1 MEKGHAMLFD
11 PSRTAVVSIHN
22 QRDIIGPDGAFAHLF
37 HEQIIARNVVGK
49 LSGLLDQARTA
60 GATIIYTRIAFA
72 PDYSDLVPN
81 SPLLQLVQQAGALVD
96 GTESAA
102 IIQPLLP
109 GPGDAVI
116 TNQQVGG
123 FGTELAGLLES
134 GGIDTLLIAGVA
146 TNISVE
152 STARAAVDHGCRVV
166 IVEDACSAAAEA
178 AHAASIESLGLL
190 ATITGCADIQWDPAA
205 G

>member
-1 MEKGHAMLFD
+1 MEKGHAMRFD

-22 QRDIIGPDGAFAHLF
+22 QRDIIGPDGAFANLF
-37 HEQIIARNVVGK
+37 YEQIAARNVVGK
-49 LSGLLDQARTA
+49 LSGLLDQSRTA

-81 SPLLQLVQQAGALVD
+81 SLLLQQAGALVD

-166 IVEDACSAAAEA
+166 IVEDACSAVAEA
-178 AHAASIESLGLL
+178 AHAASIGSFGLL
-190 ATITGCADIQWDPAA
+190 ATITGCADIQWAPAA

>member
-1 MEKGHAMLFD
+1 MRFD
-11 PSRTAVVSIHN
+11 PSRAAVVSIHN
-22 QRDIIGPDGAFAHLF
+22 QRDIVGPDGAFANLF
-37 HEQIIARNVVGK
+37 YEQITARNVVGK

-81 SPLLQLVQQAGALVD
+81 SLLLQQAGALVD
-96 GTESAA
+96 GTESGA
-102 IIQPLLP
+102 IIQPLLS

-134 GGIDTLLIAGVA
+134 GGIGTLLLAGVA

-178 AHAASIESLGLL
+178 AHAASIGSLGLL

>member
-1 MEKGHAMLFD
+1 MIFG

-22 QRDIIGPDGAFAHLF
+22 QGDIIEPNGAFADMF
-37 HEQIIARNVVGK
+37 HEQITRRNVVGQ
-49 LSGLLDQARTA
+49 LAGLLEQARTA
-60 GATIIYTRIAFA
+60 GAPIIYTRIAFT

-81 SPLLQLVQQAGALVD
+81 SPLLQMVQQAGCLVD

-102 IIQPLLP
+102 IIPPLIP
-109 GPGDAVI
+109 SPGDAVI

-123 FGTELAGLLES
+123 LGTELAELLRS
-134 GGIDTLLIAGVA
+134 RNIGTLLIAGVA

-152 STARAAVDHGCRVV
+152 STARAAVDHGYRVA
-166 IVEDACSAAAEA
+166 IVEDACSAATEA

-190 ATITGCADIQWDPAA
+190 ATILTCDEIQWDPAVA
-205 G
+205 

>member
-1 MEKGHAMLFD
+1 MEKGHAMRFD

-22 QRDIIGPDGAFAHLF
+22 QRDIIGPDGAFANLF
-37 HEQIIARNVVGK
+37 YEQIAARNVVGK
-49 LSGLLDQARTA
+49 LSGLLDQSRTA

-81 SPLLQLVQQAGALVD
+81 SLLLQQAGALVD

>member
-1 MEKGHAMLFD
+1 M
-11 PSRTAVVSIHN
+11 SIHN
-22 QRDIIGPDGAFAHLF
+22 QGDSIGPDGAFAELF
-37 HEQIIARNVVGK
+37 HQQITRRNVVGQ
-49 LSGLLDQARTA
+49 LTGLLEKARAA
-60 GATIIYTRIAFA
+60 GASIIYTRIAFA
-72 PDYSDLVPN
+72 PGFSDLVPN
-81 SPLLQLVQQAGALVD
+81 SPLLQMVQQAGCLVD
-96 GTESAA
+96 GTDSAA
-102 IIQPLLP
+102 IIQRLIP

>member
-1 MEKGHAMLFD
+1 M
-11 PSRTAVVSIHN
+11 
-22 QRDIIGPDGAFAHLF
+22 
-37 HEQIIARNVVGK
+37 
-49 LSGLLDQARTA
+49 
-60 GATIIYTRIAFA
+60 
-72 PDYSDLVPN
+72 
-81 SPLLQLVQQAGALVD
+81 
-96 GTESAA
+96 
-102 IIQPLLP
+102 
-109 GPGDAVI
+109 I

>member
-1 MEKGHAMLFD
+1 MIFD

-22 QRDIIGPDGAFAHLF
+22 QGDIIGPNGAFADMF
-37 HEQIIARNVVGK
+37 HEQITRRNVVGQ
-49 LSGLLDQARTA
+49 LAGLLEQARTA
-60 GATIIYTRIAFA
+60 GAPIIYTRIAFA

-81 SPLLQLVQQAGALVD
+81 SPLLQMVQQAGCLVD

-102 IIQPLLP
+102 IIPPLIP
-109 GPGDAVI
+109 SPGDAVI

-123 FGTELAGLLES
+123 LGTELAELLRS
-134 GGIDTLLIAGVA
+134 RNIGTLLIAGVA

-152 STARAAVDHGCRVV
+152 STARAAVDHGYRVA
-166 IVEDACSAAAEA
+166 IVEDACSAATEA

-190 ATITGCADIQWDPAA
+190 ATILTCDEIQWDPAVA
-205 G
+205 

>member
-1 MEKGHAMLFD
+1 MIFD

-22 QRDIIGPDGAFAHLF
+22 QGDIIGPNGAFADMF
-37 HEQIIARNVVGK
+37 HEQITRRNVVGQ
-49 LSGLLDQARTA
+49 LAGLLEQARTA
-60 GATIIYTRIAFA
+60 GAPIIYTRIAFA

-81 SPLLQLVQQAGALVD
+81 SPLLQMVQQAGCLVD

-102 IIQPLLP
+102 IIPPLIP
-109 GPGDAVI
+109 SPGDAVV

-123 FGTELAGLLES
+123 LGTELAELLRS
-134 GGIDTLLIAGVA
+134 RNIGTLLIAGVA

-152 STARAAVDHGCRVV
+152 STARAAVDHGYRVA
-166 IVEDACSAAAEA
+166 IVEDACSAATEA

-190 ATITGCADIQWDPAA
+190 ATILTCDEIQWDPAVA
-205 G
+205 

>member
-1 MEKGHAMLFD
+1 MIFD

-22 QRDIIGPDGAFAHLF
+22 QGDIIGPNGAFADMF
-37 HEQIIARNVVGK
+37 HEQITRRNVVGQ
-49 LSGLLDQARTA
+49 LAGLLEQARTS
-60 GATIIYTRIAFA
+60 GAPIIYTRIAFA

-81 SPLLQLVQQAGALVD
+81 SPLLQMVQQAGCLVD

-102 IIQPLLP
+102 IIPPLIP
-109 GPGDAVI
+109 SPGDAVI

-123 FGTELAGLLES
+123 LGTELAELLRS
-134 GGIDTLLIAGVA
+134 RNIGTLLIAGVA

-152 STARAAVDHGCRVV
+152 STARAAVDHGYRVA
-166 IVEDACSAAAEA
+166 IVEDACSAATEA

-190 ATITGCADIQWDPAA
+190 ATILTCDEIQWDPAVA
-205 G
+205 

>member
-1 MEKGHAMLFD
+1 MSFD
-11 PSRTAVVSIHN
+11 PSRTAVVSIHS
-22 QRDIIGPDGAFAHLF
+22 QGDIIGPDGAFAELF
-37 HEQIIARNVVGK
+37 HEQITRRDVVGQ
-49 LSGLLDQARTA
+49 LAGLLEEARAA
-60 GATIIYTRIAFA
+60 GASIIYTRIAFA
-72 PDYSDLVPN
+72 PGFSDLVPN
-81 SPLLQLVQQAGALVD
+81 SPLLQMVQQAGCLVD
-96 GTESAA
+96 GTDSAA

-134 GGIDTLLIAGVA
+134 RGIDTLLVAGVA

-152 STARAAVDHGCRVV
+152 STARAAVDHGYRVA
-166 IVEDACSAAAEA
+166 IVEDACSAATEA

-190 ATITGCADIQWDPAA
+190 AAITTCAGIEWDPATA
-205 G
+205 

>member
-1 MEKGHAMLFD
+1 MEKGHAMRFD

-37 HEQIIARNVVGK
+37 HEQITARNVVGK

-102 IIQPLLP
+102 IIQPLLHGAVRP
-109 GPGDAVI
+109 RQERCPQTIGHRPQPQIKAGGLHLIRIKRGVSQNRPAVAQGMDFMVGQDAKHH
-116 TNQQVGG
+116 
-123 FGTELAGLLES
+123 
-134 GGIDTLLIAGVA
+134 TLCMA
-146 TNISVE
+146 E
-152 STARAAVDHGCRVV
+152 TA
-166 IVEDACSAAAEA
+166 
-178 AHAASIESLGLL
+178 
-190 ATITGCADIQWDPAA
+190 P
-205 G
+205 